1 MGDETS
7 QIWRA
12 GPQMTAYFA
21 DEMWEAL
28 EADGEKLRQL
38 TGEDHGPVF
47 IGEDLYPGQAP
58 CPACFESS
66 GYVWEHG
73 NDWNSGPW
81 SHQTNIPCRHCNGTG
96 YVECEAVTL
105 DDLLNEAA
113 EEEDARP

>member
-58 CPACFESS
+58 CPASS
-66 GYVWEHG
+66 PPPTHG
-73 NDWNSGPW
+73 WRA
-81 SHQTNIPCRHCNGTG
+81 I
-96 YVECEAVTL
+96 
-105 DDLLNEAA
+105 
-113 EEEDARP
+113 